1 MSSLE
6 KLKAEMQCAPRDT
19 KNILKYLKYLGYSAH
34 FDEPAPLARAY
45 AIESLFCSHKKYIY
59 ENDLTAGSVRGLLS
73 DSFELTDELLTH
85 AGRVCDSY
93 GTNVFWTN
101 VDHFA
106 PDFET
111 FLKDGVGGT
120 IEKIQHSLKTH
131 GQDSDFE
138 KKKVFLQAA
147 EISMRAF
154 GEMISQYG
162 EAAAQ
167 KAETAPEPPQK
178 ENLLKIA
185 EICKKIKREKPGS
198 FHEALQL
205 VWFVHTAFL
214 YEGRYAMALGRLDQ
228 YLYPFYE
235 HDLASGGLTR
245 ERAVELMACTL
256 YKIGEKR
263 YFGGDDVVNIAI
275 GGVKPDGSGAVNEL
289 SFIILE
295 AVRNCNIPGPNLSAR
310 IYDGAPDEFLDA
322 CLKVIGTGLGYPA
335 LMNDEVNIPALLR
348 HGYSLEDCRNYC
360 MVGCI
365 ENFIQGKQPPWSDGR
380 YNVPKYIELA
390 LNNGCCMQTGA
401 RLGPETGGAA
411 SFKTMALFMDALEK
425 QMKYGAAEYMM
436 FFRNENERFNPVMYA
451 QPFLSCFCA
460 DCIGRGLDINDGGA
474 IYPSVHGAGC
484 MGIAT
489 VADSLAAIEEVVYTK
504 KIVSIAKLKEALA
517 ANYAGYE
524 DLRRELLRAPKY
536 GNNLDAAD
544 KYAVWY
550 VLFTNGLFSKYR
562 TRDGGAIYT
571 AIASNTSNIPAGK
584 EVAATPDGRYSGEP
598 LSDAASPMHGMD
610 KNGPTSVINS
620 MTKPDYT
627 LVSCGTVLNQ
637 KFGPSMFTDDAKRA
651 KLLRMVKTYFKKGG
665 QEMQINAVS
674 RDVLHDAMENPQN
687 YKDLVVRVSGF
698 SAYYICLGKD
708 IQQDILKRTEQT
720 E

>member
-1 MSSLE
+1 MSNLE
-6 KLKAEMQCAPRDT
+6 KLKAEMRSSPQNQ
-19 KNILKYLKYLGYSAH
+19 KNILKYLKYLGYSEH

-45 AIESLFCSHKKYIY
+45 AIESLFCNHKKYIY
-59 ENDLTAGSVRGLLS
+59 ENDLVAGSLRGLLS
-73 DSFELTDELLTH
+73 DHFDLSDDLLKK
-85 AGRVCDSY
+85 AEKVCDSY
-93 GTNVFWTN
+93 GTNGFWTN

-111 FLKDGVGGT
+111 FLNEGVGGT
-120 IEKIQHSLKTH
+120 IEKIQLSLKAH
-131 GQDSDFE
+131 AKDGDFE

-154 GEMISQYG
+154 GEMICQYG

-167 KAETAPEPPQK
+167 KAETVKGTRQK
-178 ENLLKIA
+178 ENLMEIARICGKLKWG
-185 EICKKIKREKPGS
+185 KPEN
-198 FHEALQL
+198 FHDALQL
-205 VWFVHTAFL
+205 VWFTHIAFL

-228 YLYPFYE
+228 YLFPFYE
-235 HDLASGGLTR
+235 RDLAACCLTR
-245 ERAVELMACTL
+245 STALDLVECTL

-275 GGVKPDGSGAVNEL
+275 GGVKPDGTGAVNEL
-289 SFIILE
+289 SYVILQ
-295 AVRNCNIPGPNLSAR
+295 AVKNCNIPGPNLSAR
-310 IYDGAPDEFLDA
+310 IYDNAPDEFLDE

-335 LMNDEVNIPALLR
+335 LMNDEINIPALHR
-348 HGYSLEDCRNYC
+348 HGYSIEDCRNYC

-390 LNNGCCMQTGA
+390 LNNGCCMQTGE
-401 RLGPETGGAA
+401 RLGPETGDA
-411 SFKTMALFMDALEK
+411 SSFETMESFMDALEK
-425 QMKYGAAEYMM
+425 QMRFGAAEYMM
-436 FFRNENERFNPVMYA
+436 FFRNENERYNPVMYT

-474 IYPSVHGAGC
+474 IYPSVHGAAC

-489 VADSLAAIEEVVYTK
+489 VADSLAAMDEIIYTK
-504 KIVSIAKLKEALA
+504 KQISIETLKDALLKDFE
-517 ANYAGYE
+517 GYG
-524 DLRRELLRAPKY
+524 DLRQELLRAPKY

-544 KYAVWY
+544 QYAVWY
-550 VLFTNGLFSKYR
+550 VLFTNELFSKYR

-571 AIASNTSNIPAGK
+571 AMASNTSNIPAGK
-584 EVAATPDGRYSGEP
+584 EVAATPDGRKSGEP

-610 KNGPTSVINS
+610 INGPTSVINS

-637 KFGPSMFTDDAKRA
+637 KFSPSMFSDDKKRA
-651 KLLRMVKTYFKKGG
+651 KLLGLIKTYFKKGG
-665 QEMQINAVS
+665 QEIQINAIS
-674 RDVLHDAMENPQN
+674 RNVLFEAMKNPQD
-687 YKDLVVRVSGF
+687 YKNLVVRVSGF
-698 SAYYICLGKD
+698 SAYYICLGKEV
-708 IQQDILKRTEQT
+708 QEDILKRTEH

>member
-1 MSSLE
+1 MSNLE
-6 KLKAEMQCAPRDT
+6 NLKAEMQCAP
-19 KNILKYLKYLGYSAH
+19 KNQQNILKYLKYLGYAEH
-34 FDEPAPLARAY
+34 FDAPSPVARAY
-45 AIESLFCSHKKYIY
+45 AVESLFCRHPKYIY
-59 ENDLTAGSVRGLLS
+59 ENDLTAGSVRGLLP
-73 DSFELTDELLTH
+73 DFFDVPEALMKKAEK
-85 AGRVCDSY
+85 VCDSY
-93 GTNVFWTN
+93 GTNGFWN
-101 VDHFA
+101 KVDHYA

-111 FLKDGVGGT
+111 FLQNGVGGT
-120 IEKIQHSLKTH
+120 IEKIQHSLLEH
-131 GQDSDFE
+131 ANDADFT
-138 KKKVFLQAA
+138 KKKVFLQAV

-154 GEMISQYG
+154 GQMIAQYG

-167 KAETAPEPPQK
+167 KAETVKVAGQK
-178 ENLLKIA
+178 ENLLMVA
-185 EICKKIKREKPGS
+185 SICRRLAWEKPRS

-205 VWFVHTAFL
+205 VWFVHLAFL
-214 YEGRYAMALGRLDQ
+214 YEGRYAMALGRLDR

-235 HDLASGGLTR
+235 RDIAAGSLTR
-245 ERAVELMACTL
+245 ERALELVECTL
-256 YKIGEKR
+256 YKIGERR

-275 GGVKPDGSGAVNEL
+275 GGVKPDGTGAVNEL
-289 SFIILE
+289 SYVILE
-295 AVRNCNIPGPNLSAR
+295 AVKHCNIPGPNLSAR
-310 IYDGAPDEFLDA
+310 IYDGAPDEFLDE

-380 YNVPKYIELA
+380 YNVPKYLELA
-390 LNNGCCMQTGA
+390 LNNGRCLLTGGQ
-401 RLGPETGGAA
+401 LGPETGEVD
-411 SFKTMALFMDALEK
+411 SFDTMDAFMAALEK
-425 QMKYGAAEYMM
+425 QMRTGAAEYMAI
-436 FFRNENERFNPVMYA
+436 FRNENERYNPVMYT

-474 IYPSVHGAGC
+474 VYPSVHGAAC

-489 VADSLAAIEEVVYTK
+489 VADSLAAIEEVVFIK
-504 KIVSIAKLKEALA
+504 KLVPLNTLKDALLA
-517 ANYAGYE
+517 DYE
-524 DLRRELLRAPKY
+524 GFEPIRQELLRAPKY

-550 VLFTNGLFSKYR
+550 VLFTHELFSKYR

-571 AIASNTSNIPAGK
+571 AMASNTSNIPAGK
-584 EVAATPDGRYSGEP
+584 EVAATPDGRRSGEP

-610 KNGPTSVINS
+610 KSGPTSVINS

-627 LVSCGTVLNQ
+627 LVACGTVLNQ
-637 KFGPSMFTDDAKRA
+637 KFSPDMFTNDAKRA
-651 KLLRMVKTYFKKGG
+651 KLLALIKTYFNKGG

-674 RDVLHDAMENPQN
+674 REVLRDAMEHPHK
-687 YKDLVVRVSGF
+687 YSDLVVRVSGF
-698 SAYYICLGKD
+698 SAYYAQLDKS
-708 IQQDILKRTEQT
+708 IQLDILERTEQ

>member
-1 MSSLE
+1 MSNLE
-6 KLKAEMQCAPRDT
+6 QLKAEMQSAP
-19 KNILKYLKYLGYSAH
+19 KNQQNILKYLKYLGYAEH
-34 FDEPAPLARAY
+34 FDAPSPIARAY
-45 AIESLFCSHKKYIY
+45 AVESLFCRHQKHIY
-59 ENDLTAGSVRGLLS
+59 ENDLVAGSVRGLLP
-73 DSFELTDELLTH
+73 ENLNVPEALMKK
-85 AGRVCDSY
+85 AEKVCDSY
-93 GTNVFWTN
+93 GTNGFWTN

-111 FLKDGVGGT
+111 FLADGVGGT
-120 IEKIQHSLKTH
+120 IEKIRHSLLLH
-131 GQDSDFE
+131 ANDDDFE

-154 GEMISQYG
+154 GQMIAQYG

-167 KAETAPEPPQK
+167 KAQTVKDTGQK
-178 ENLLKIA
+178 DNLLLIA
-185 EICKKIKREKPGS
+185 GICRRLAWEKPRS

-205 VWFVHTAFL
+205 VWFVHLAFL

-235 HDLASGGLTR
+235 RDIAAGRLTR
-245 ERAVELMACTL
+245 ARALELVECTL
-256 YKIGEKR
+256 YKIGERR

-275 GGVKPDGSGAVNEL
+275 GGVRPDGTGAVNEL
-289 SFIILE
+289 SYVILE
-295 AVRNCNIPGPNLSAR
+295 AVKHCNIPGPNLSAR
-310 IYDGAPDEFLDA
+310 IYNGVPDEFLDE

-380 YNVPKYIELA
+380 YNVPKYLELA

-401 RLGPETGGAA
+401 QLGPETGEAD
-411 SFKTMALFMDALEK
+411 SFDTMDALIDALET
-425 QMKYGAAEYMM
+425 QMRYGAAEYMAV
-436 FFRNENERFNPVMYA
+436 FRNENERYNPVMYT

-474 IYPSVHGAGC
+474 LYPSVHGAAC

-489 VADSLAAIEEVVYTK
+489 VADSLAAVEELVFTK
-504 KIVSIAKLKEALA
+504 NLLSLKTLKDALLA
-517 ANYAGYE
+517 DYE
-524 DLRRELLRAPKY
+524 GFEPIRQELLRAPKY
-536 GNNLDAAD
+536 GNNLDTAD

-550 VLFTNGLFSKYR
+550 VLFTHELFSAYH

-571 AIASNTSNIPAGK
+571 AMASNTSNIPAGK
-584 EVAATPDGRYSGEP
+584 EVSATPDGRRAGEP

-627 LVSCGTVLNQ
+627 LVACGTVLNQ
-637 KFGPSMFTDDAKRA
+637 KFSPDMFTKDAKRA
-651 KLLRMVKTYFKKGG
+651 KLLALIKTYFSKGG

-674 RDVLHDAMENPQN
+674 REILRDAMEHPQQ
-687 YKDLVVRVSGF
+687 YSDLVVRVSGF
-698 SAYYICLGKD
+698 SAYYVHLD
-708 IQQDILKRTEQT
+708 QSVQLDILERTEH

>member
-1 MSSLE
+1 MSNLE
-6 KLKAEMQCAPRDT
+6 HLKAEMQCAP
-19 KNILKYLKYLGYSAH
+19 KNHHNILKYLKYLGYSEH
-34 FDEPAPLARAY
+34 FDAPSPVARAY
-45 AIESLFCSHKKYIY
+45 AVESLFCRHQKQVY

-73 DSFELTDELLTH
+73 DSVDLTDELLKK
-85 AGRVCDSY
+85 ADKVCDSF
-93 GTNVFWTN
+93 GTNGFWTN

-111 FLKDGVGGT
+111 FLSDGIGGT
-120 IEKIQHSLKTH
+120 VEKIQNSLIKH
-131 GQDSDFE
+131 AKDEDFE

-147 EISMRAF
+147 EISIRAF
-154 GEMISQYG
+154 GKMISQYG

-167 KAETAPEPPQK
+167 KAGTVKGTLQK
-178 ENLLKIA
+178 ENLMEIARICGKLKWG
-185 EICKKIKREKPGS
+185 KPES

-205 VWFVHTAFL
+205 VWFTHTAFL

-228 YLYPFYE
+228 YLFPFYAR
-235 HDLASGGLTR
+235 DLAAGSLTR
-245 ERAVELMACTL
+245 SKALELVESTL

-275 GGVKPDGSGAVNEL
+275 GGLKPDGTGAVNEL
-289 SFIILE
+289 SYIILE
-295 AVRNCNIPGPNLSAR
+295 AVKNCNIPGPNLSAR
-310 IYDGAPDEFLDA
+310 IYDDAPDEFLDE

-390 LNNGCCMQTGA
+390 LNNGCCMQTGVC
-401 RLGPETGGAA
+401 LGPETGDASSFETMDSFMGA
-411 SFKTMALFMDALEK
+411 FET
-425 QMKYGAAEYMM
+425 QMRFGAAEYMAI
-436 FFRNENERFNPVMYA
+436 FRNENERYNRVMYS

-460 DCIGRGLDINDGGA
+460 DCVNRGLDINDGGA
-474 IYPSVHGAGC
+474 LYPSVHGAAC

-489 VADSLAAIEEVVYTK
+489 VADSLAAMEEVVYSK
-504 KIVSIAKLKEALA
+504 KLISIKTLKDAVMADFE
-517 ANYAGYE
+517 GYG
-524 DLRRELLRAPKY
+524 DLRQELLRAPKY
-536 GNNLDAAD
+536 GNNLDSAD

-550 VLFTNGLFSKYR
+550 VLFTNKLFSKYR

-571 AIASNTSNIPAGK
+571 AMASNTNNIPAGK
-584 EVAATPDGRYSGEP
+584 EVAATPDGRKSGEP

-610 KNGPTSVINS
+610 INGPTSVINS

-637 KFGPSMFTDDAKRA
+637 KFSPSMFSDDKKRE
-651 KLLRMVKTYFKKGG
+651 KLLGLIKTYFKKGG
-665 QEMQINAVS
+665 QEIQINAIS
-674 RDVLHDAMENPQN
+674 RDVLFDAMKNPQDYN
-687 YKDLVVRVSGF
+687 NLIVRVSGF
-698 SAYYICLGKD
+698 SAYYVYLGKEV
-708 IQQDILKRTEQT
+708 QEDILKRTEH